1 MMTINEK
8 EKGIL
13 ERYFDIHEDNDSYEL
28 ENWTDG
34 GVNMIIYISK
44 CNGKSVLEQL
54 QEFVRD
60 FDLDEEVDL
69 YRQDKSYKE
78 NFTIKESV
86 ADFENWLNLLGTIID
101 SLLEIDDEIDDEDT
115 TDDEDITD
123 DETDDDEIE
132 MLNCVGVKDTENG
145 LEIILFGNNKN
156 ILSRYNIEINIK
168 NYNEFELFD
177 ICYNISNNIKNFY
190 YNNNGVIT
198 RENVLNI
205 VRAEVVK

>member
-1 MMTINEK
+1 MMKINEK
-8 EKGIL
+8 EREIL
-13 ERYFDIHEDNDSYEL
+13 ERYFDIHENDDSYEL

-60 FDLDEEVDL
+60 FDLDEEIDL

>member
-177 ICYNISNNIKNFY
+177 ICYNIFNNIKNFY

>member
-1 MMTINEK
+1 MMKINEK

-13 ERYFDIHEDNDSYEL
+13 ERYFDIHENDDSYEL

-205 VRAEVVK
+205 VRVEVVK

>member
-1 MMTINEK
+1 MMKINEK
-8 EKGIL
+8 ERGIL
-13 ERYFDIHEDNDSYEL
+13 ERYFDIHENDDSYEL

-115 TDDEDITD
+115 TDDENITD

-198 RENVLNI
+198 RENILNI
-205 VRAEVVK
+205 VRVEVVK

>member
-1 MMTINEK
+1 
-8 EKGIL
+8 
-13 ERYFDIHEDNDSYEL
+13 
-28 ENWTDG
+28 
-34 GVNMIIYISK
+34 MIIYISK

>member
-198 RENVLNI
+198 RENVLDI
-205 VRAEVVK
+205 VRVEVVK

>member
-1 MMTINEK
+1 MMKINEK

-13 ERYFDIHEDNDSYEL
+13 ERYFDIHENDDSYEL

-101 SLLEIDDEIDDEDT
+101 SLLEIDDEIDDEDIT
-115 TDDEDITD
+115 NDEDITD

-198 RENVLNI
+198 RENVLDI
-205 VRAEVVK
+205 VRVEVVK

>member
-1 MMTINEK
+1 MMKINEK
-8 EKGIL
+8 EREIL
-13 ERYFDIHEDNDSYEL
+13 ERYFDIHENDDSYEL

-205 VRAEVVK
+205 VRVEVVK

>member
-13 ERYFDIHEDNDSYEL
+13 ERYFDIHENDDSYEL

-198 RENVLNI
+198 RENVLDI
-205 VRAEVVK
+205 VRVEVVK

>member
-205 VRAEVVK
+205 VRVEVVK

>member
-1 MMTINEK
+1 MMKINEQ
-8 EKGIL
+8 ERGIL
-13 ERYFDIHEDNDSYEL
+13 ERYFDIHENDDSYEL

-101 SLLEIDDEIDDEDT
+101 SLLEIDEIDDEDT

-198 RENVLNI
+198 RENVLDI
-205 VRAEVVK
+205 VRVEVVK

>member
-1 MMTINEK
+1 MMKINEK

-13 ERYFDIHEDNDSYEL
+13 ERYFDIHENDDSYEL